1 MEVAPRTRILGAV
14 PKVPEIFWMDTPAER
29 PSSPLLMSAM
39 PSILTSEAESL
50 SAAPVNNRLSVAT
63 IPVTTTSSSI
73 SELACKVIF
82 IVGATFTSSL
92 CMPTKETTSCAFCG
106 AEILNFPSMSVMVPF
121 DLSPLIWMVAPIT
134 GSSCSSTTIPVTFI
148 WENATPIPQKR
159 KETNKISFCFI
170 SINI

>member
-29 PSSPLLMSAM
+29 PSSPLLMSAI

-73 SELACKVIF
+73 SELARKMTF
-82 IVGATFTSSL
+82 TVGATLVSVL
-92 CMPTKETTSCAFCG
+92 CIPTKETTNNAFCG
-106 AEILNFPSMSVMVPF
+106 AEILNFPSTSVMVPLDF
-121 DLSPLIWMVAPIT
+121 SPLTWIVAPIT

-148 WENATPIPQKR
+148 WEKAPPIPKKR

-170 SINI
+170 SINV